1 MVIVGGG
8 AVGVELAGEIAV
20 TFPDKQVTLVHSGD
34 HLVTSEFGDKFTT
47 QIEAALHYY
56 SSTVTVIKGSNPTK
70 YIFFTSSAYYFLF
83 GRFGIDHMG
92 FFCFRGQDM

>member
-34 HLVTSEFGDKFTT
+34 HLVTSEFGDKFTN
-47 QIEAALHYY
+47 QIEAALNYY
-56 SSTVTVIKGSNPTK
+56 SSKVTVIKGTS
-70 YIFFTSSAYYFLF
+70 YLYFFSIYSVSCESHSHAFF
-83 GRFGIDHMG
+83 G
-92 FFCFRGQDM
+92 FRRQDI

>member
-47 QIEAALHYY
+47 QIEAALNYY
-56 SSTVTVIKGSNPTK
+56 SSTVTVIKGTSNPTK
-70 YIFFTSSAYYFLF
+70 HIFFTSSAYYFLS
-83 GRFGIDHMG
+83 GINHMG